1 MTDADTITVAA
12 CPFCG
17 HDDPEIDELSPGVC
31 AVRCI
36 ECGCIGPH
44 DLDNEQSPEDA
55 VASWNRPGRTQIASD
70 APKWAQ
76 DMLS

>member
-1 MTDADTITVAA
+1 MNAPEIHVAA

-31 AVRCI
+31 AVRCL

-44 DLDNEQSPEDA
+44 DLDMPQDA
-55 VASWNRPGRTQIASD
+55 EASIAAWNRQGRTQIG
-70 APKWAQ
+70 PEGPTWAQ

>member
-1 MTDADTITVAA
+1 MTDADQITVSA

-17 HDDPEIDELSPGVC
+17 HDDPEIDEVSLGVC
-31 AVRCI
+31 AVRCL

-44 DLDNEQSPEDA
+44 DLDTPQSAE
-55 VASWNRPGRTQIASD
+55 ASIAAWNRQGRTQVAAD